1 MDYVFFLLGM
11 EDAPIVPVLGSEV
24 TDRGIARGETAMRRA
39 AWLMAFVAAAYSFA
53 LPGTASAIGGRWR
66 CGGCS
71 DTCFTSYAPPVPAG
85 CAAPAPICLDTG
97 PVKEMHVVLVPT
109 YVTEKQSVCAT
120 EYREEQR
127 QRVVCGYKAV
137 NVVEERVRVIT
148 VPVSKVETK
157 IVEYTVQAA
166 VQGEQQRT
174 YKIKVPVW
182 TEQPESYNVKVP
194 VLKEI
199 QEQYCVQVPVL
210 KEVPFTYCVNVPY
223 PVTNIVNRT
232 VSTVVPVVKTR
243 TLSYCV
249 PVTKTKSVPVD
260 RGHWEN
266 RVEQVSGGPVQAPSK
281 GAPIQVPSKGSEKQ
295 ALMAGGGQMVCRQV
309 WVPNVINEEISEVVP
324 QQQTA
329 EVQYL
334 VYEQHYSTV
343 PHECVCIEYRPE
355 NRTGVKMEVVYETQM
370 RTRPRT
376 IVEYVNETRVRPKKV
391 LTFKEETRTET
402 YPVITYQPEK
412 RTKEVSYTVCV
423 PESRTESYS
432 VTRCEQVPDNRIEN
446 YTERICVPVV
456 KEMEVQVCR
465 MVPKVVSL
473 NVCPCPG
480 VSMPE
485 GKPSAPQPAPKGAA
499 QQAPLAAAAQPEAPK
514 CCGG

>member
-1 MDYVFFLLGM
+1 
-11 EDAPIVPVLGSEV
+11 
-24 TDRGIARGETAMRRA
+24 MRRT
-39 AWLMAFVAAAYSFA
+39 AWLMVFVAAACLVA
-53 LPGTASAIGGRWR
+53 CPDTANAIGRRWR

-109 YVTEKQSVCAT
+109 YVTEKQSICAT

-127 QRVVCGYKAV
+127 QRVVSGYKTV
-137 NVVEERVRVIT
+137 NVMEERVRVT
-148 VPVSKVETK
+148 MVPVSRTETK
-157 IVEYTVQAA
+157 MVEYMVQMP
-166 VQGEQQRT
+166 VQSEQQRT
-174 YKIKVPVW
+174 YKIKVPIW
-182 TEQPESYNVKVP
+182 TEQPETYNVKVP

-199 QEQYCVQVPVL
+199 QEQYCVNVPVL
-210 KEVPFTYCVNVPY
+210 QEVPFTYCVNVPY

-249 PVTKTKSVPVD
+249 PVTKTKSVSVD

-266 RVEQVSGGPVQAPSK
+266 RVEQVPGGPVQAPSK
-281 GAPIQVPSKGSEKQ
+281 GVPVQAPSKGSEKQ

-309 WVPNVINEEISEVVP
+309 WVPNVINEEVSEVVP

-334 VYEQHYSTV
+334 VYEQHYNTV
-343 PHECVCIEYRPE
+343 PHECVCIQYRPE
-355 NRTGVKMEVVYETQM
+355 NRTGTKKEVVYQMET

-376 IVEYVNETRVRPKKV
+376 IVEYVNESRTRPKKV
-391 LTFKEETRTET
+391 LTFKEEARTET
-402 YPVITYQPEK
+402 YPVVAYQPEK

-423 PESRTESYS
+423 PESRTENYT

-446 YTERICVPVV
+446 YTIRICVPVV

-465 MVPKVVSL
+465 MVPRVVSL

-480 VSMPE
+480 NGMPAAQPA
-485 GKPSAPQPAPKGAA
+485 GPQQAPKGGP
-499 QQAPLAAAAQPEAPK
+499 QQAPLAAASQPASPT